1 MLIAIPVGAGNL
13 WRLRHQPRT
22 PTPEP
27 WVAEVEQALFD
38 VAPAQIDHVR
48 LFLAV
53 DDVSGDIGAF
63 SVYPH
68 PNLACEYLSA
78 LAVFHDRRGERFGR
92 AVLDLALSTTL
103 SVSTLDHVMWV
114 VDNHN
119 AAMLRVSRTI
129 TALPG
134 RSHPDETRGPT
145 TSWFIV
151 DRA

>member
-13 WRLRHQPRT
+13 WRLRQQPRT

-38 VAPAQIDHVR
+38 VAPAQIDHV
-48 LFLAV
+48 
-53 DDVSGDIGAF
+53 
-63 SVYPH
+63 
-68 PNLACEYLSA
+68 
-78 LAVFHDRRGERFGR
+78 
-92 AVLDLALSTTL
+92 
-103 SVSTLDHVMWV
+103 MWV
-114 VDNHN
+114 VDNRN
-119 AAMLRVSRTI
+119 AAMLTVSRSI